1 MCVRAAVTLLVA
13 AGPFDSAAVASANER
28 EQVTAPRL
36 TELTLEQLGD
46 IQVTSVSK
54 RPEEVWRTAVA
65 IYVITREDIRRSA
78 ATSIPEVLRLAPG
91 LEVARI
97 DSDHWAIGVRGF
109 GDQFSKS
116 LLVLIDGRS
125 IYTPLFAGMYWPAH
139 DTLLE
144 DVDRI
149 EVIRGP
155 GGTIWGANAV
165 NGVINIITRSA
176 AETHGTMVSAG
187 AGTIDRGS
195 GALRY
200 GGGNGRTFD
209 YRVYGKGVDRGA
221 EHHTD
226 GANFDEWWTGQAGF
240 RADWA
245 VRPGDSLT
253 LQGDVSKGRHGQLVN
268 AASYSPPST
277 VALDGHLDAT
287 GVNVLARWQRDVSS
301 GRGFTLQAY
310 YDRTSWLAPHFGE
323 KRDTVDVDFVH
334 HVTLARR
341 HALSAGGGARFSPSE
356 FIQTIP
362 TLDFSPRRASD
373 TVYSGFAEDRVEL
386 VRDRFWL
393 TAGSKV
399 EHNSYTG
406 VEVEPSLRVLWTP
419 RPGQSL
425 WSAVTRAVR
434 TPSRI
439 EDALVSTSFASITAT
454 GVPVFLRFTGNPDF
468 AAERIIGYEA
478 GYRARLASQ
487 AYVDLAVFHDRH
499 RGLSS
504 FGGGRIT
511 VEQSPPPV
519 HAVYNVQYVN
529 GVSGTSDGFELA
541 PDWQP
546 VGWWQLRGSYSFVR
560 FDLAIPP
567 SSIDLK
573 AVARYSGSSP
583 HHQARLQSLVN
594 LPGGGEVD
602 ASYRYVSALPAQN
615 VAAYHEADLRFG
627 WAVSPALELSVAGQN
642 LLSPYHVEFGH
653 GTPPAVGIARSIY
666 VEMKWRRARP

>member
-1 MCVRAAVTLLVA
+1 
-13 AGPFDSAAVASANER
+13 
-28 EQVTAPRL
+28 
-36 TELTLEQLGD
+36 
-46 IQVTSVSK
+46 
-54 RPEEVWRTAVA
+54 
-65 IYVITREDIRRSA
+65 
-78 ATSIPEVLRLAPG
+78 
-91 LEVARI
+91 
-97 DSDHWAIGVRGF
+97 
-109 GDQFSKS
+109 
-116 LLVLIDGRS
+116 
-125 IYTPLFAGMYWPAH
+125 
-139 DTLLE
+139 
-144 DVDRI
+144 
-149 EVIRGP
+149 
-155 GGTIWGANAV
+155 
-165 NGVINIITRSA
+165 
-176 AETHGTMVSAG
+176 
-187 AGTIDRGS
+187 
-195 GALRY
+195 
-200 GGGNGRTFD
+200 
-209 YRVYGKGVDRGA
+209 
-221 EHHTD
+221 
-226 GANFDEWWTGQAGF
+226 
-240 RADWA
+240 

-253 LQGDVSKGRHGQLVN
+253 LQGDVSKGRHGQRVN

-277 VALDGHLDAT
+277 VALDGYLGAS
-287 GVNVLARWQRDVSS
+287 GVNVLARWQRDFSS

-341 HALSAGGGARFSPSE
+341 HGLSAGGAARVSPSA

-406 VEVEPSLRVLWTP
+406 VEVEPSLRLMWTP

-439 EDALVSTSFASITAT
+439 EDALVSTSFNSITAT
-454 GVPVFLRFTGNPDF
+454 GVPVFLRVIGNTEF
-468 AAERIIGYEA
+468 AAERIIGYEG
-478 GYRARLASQ
+478 GYRARVASE

-504 FGGGRIT
+504 FGGGSIT

-519 HAVYNVQYVN
+519 HAIVNVQYVN

-546 VGWWQLRGSYSFVR
+546 LGWWQLRGSYSFVR

-653 GTPPAVGIARSIY
+653 GTPPAVGIARSVY
-666 VEMKWRRARP
+666 VEMKWRRVRP